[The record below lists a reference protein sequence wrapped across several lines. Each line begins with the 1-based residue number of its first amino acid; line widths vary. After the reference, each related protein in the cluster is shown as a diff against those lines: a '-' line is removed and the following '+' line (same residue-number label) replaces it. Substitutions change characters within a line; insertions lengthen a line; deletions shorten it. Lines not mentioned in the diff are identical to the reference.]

1 MDKGEKGERQMDEMT
16 LRNSTNPMGDS
27 GEKVKRDIEERGK
40 PGKTSM
46 KWKR

>member
-1 MDKGEKGERQMDEMT
+1 MEKGKKGERETGDIT
-16 LRNSTNPMGDS
+16 LGNSTNPMGDS